1 MKKLLSAL
9 LAALLICVCTVPCFA
24 MQIFVKTLTGNFIML
39 EVESTD
45 TVASVEE
52 KIRDK
57 EGVPTEKQRLIFAG
71 KQLEDENTLQDYS
84 IRKDS
89 TLHLVFLDNVFIE
102 TDENPARY
110 TTEVMTLFSTSDTS
124 YTVTVPAEI
133 PVAWGTTD
141 PVDAGYSVQ
150 TRLLVGKSLL
160 VTVAPENGEHLLINE
175 QAAAGGFAGIAFS
188 ALQNSSQTFPALT
201 DGVQDAAPVTFSIA
215 ADAWK
220 AAPVGQYRTT
230 LTYTAAVV

>member
-24 MQIFVKTLTGNFIML
+24 MQIFVKPLTGNFIML

-45 TVASVEE
+45 TVASVKE

-84 IRKDS
+84 IQKDS

-110 TTEVMTLFSTSDTS
+110 TAEVKTLFSTSDTS

-175 QAAAGGFAGIAFS
+175 QAAAGGFSG
-188 ALQNSSQTFPALT
+188 LRFPR
-201 DGVQDAAPVTFSIA
+201 S
-215 ADAWK
+215 K
-220 AAPVGQYRTT
+220 
-230 LTYTAAVV
+230 TAARPFPR